1 MTLLLALVLLLS
13 VPLQQVSPDPCVVA
27 AGPFV
32 ITSASSYRILFTV
45 PSTTTSTSGSVI
57 PNPVKSFKVQIDAGL
72 FIDVGLP
79 LAGPLCPPGSSYAGH
94 WPYTVVMVTGV
105 PKGPHNANVKVLYDS
120 LDVNGLPIV
129 VESAAVSIPFAAA
142 DPVRAVFPTIVGGR
156 IIK

>member
-13 VPLQQVSPDPCVVA
+13 APLQQVPSDPCI
-27 AGPFV
+27 AGTPPYV
-32 ITSASSYRILFTV
+32 ITSASSYRIAFTV
-45 PSTTTSTSGSVI
+45 PSTTTATNGSVI

-79 LAGPLCPPGSSYAGH
+79 LAGPLCPSGSPYAGH
-94 WPYTVVMVTGV
+94 WPYTVVMVNGV

-120 LDVNGLPIV
+120 LDAAGLPIV

-156 IIK
+156 VIK